1 MASNIDCSILESAC
15 SKIILN
21 SIIDKEIKIPVSL
34 NSNGDLLV
42 GSNVDFVVFD
52 ETDHINPLVAHIL
65 N

>member
-1 MASNIDCSILESAC
+1 MASNIDCSILDSAC
-15 SKIILN
+15 SKIISN

-42 GSNVDFVVFD
+42 GNNVDFVVFD

>member
-15 SKIILN
+15 SKIIPN